1 MSLSEPITKKR
12 LREKD
17 ESSKQNPVKRLKTSA
32 GKIFADKKFLEIF
45 QNLFFPDESLD
56 KCAQRII
63 DSTARNPWNLY
74 VSVQSYMLDVG
85 KYPSFSDIFVMLMT
99 SYMEYIFKYQQS
111 NKVSCVFNGEELDVQ
126 LTGSA
131 IEGNVLVFF
140 AGIFRLKI
148 IKKDGSLH
156 YDATLRK
163 NLRLKID
170 DDGTVSFVVVSEDD
184 TANSANFL
192 GNGVY
197 GDVFEIM
204 GTDDE
209 RYVVKVFSDKKSA
222 EDEWAFLEKISG
234 KHKCLQ
240 NGLKLMTDQPG
251 YFKDFIIS
259 KYQGRV
265 GLHEIKKMKL
275 KIPLQNIIHFFLEM
289 SKGLMVLHDNGFIH
303 GDIKPPNVVFGD
315 DLLFFFLIDF
325 GIATPIGKN
334 QFRPDSLYSWWFRFW
349 GLFLQEKMMKEF
361 NSSNCTIVHPPD
373 VVAPMDWWAF
383 FLTVL
388 NTLSPPSCDF
398 LGFCSMKEDEARE
411 DLYSNSPVIKLMK
424 MLKHLLKEKCGMDFV
439 QKIYTVLFNEQGPA
453 KFIQILNEYKV
464 DSSTGEAMYVD
475 YLEMFKKLREH
486 NPIKRRV
493 EASFSMMRC
502 EDPTVDISG
511 VISELK
517 NLFVEIVCDGGD
529 FSLIGCFTNHNI
541 YVWLCRLKDILNKMN
556 ALNKRIFFY

>member
-1 MSLSEPITKKR
+1 MKI
-12 LREKD
+12 
-17 ESSKQNPVKRLKTSA
+17 SA
-32 GKIFADKKFLEIF
+32 GKFFADEKFLEIF
-45 QNLFFPDESLD
+45 QKLFFPDESLD

-63 DSTARNPWNLY
+63 DSTASNLWNLC

-85 KYPSFSDIFVMLMT
+85 KYRSFSDIFVMLMT

-131 IEGNVLVFF
+131 IEGNVPVFF
-140 AGIFRLKI
+140 AGIFRLELI
-148 IKKDGSLH
+148 QKDGSLH

-184 TANSANFL
+184 TANSAKFL

-197 GDVFEIM
+197 GSVLEIM
-204 GTDDE
+204 GTGDE

-265 GLHEIKKMKL
+265 GLHEIKKMKR
-275 KIPLQNIIHFFLEM
+275 KNPLQNILHFFLEM
-289 SKGLMVLHDNGFIH
+289 SKGLMVLHENGFIH

-334 QFRPDSLYSWWFRFW
+334 QFRPDSLFSWWFRFW

-373 VVAPMDWWAF
+373 VDAPMDWWAF

-398 LGFCSMKEDEARE
+398 LGFCSMEEDEARE

-439 QKIYTVLFNEQGPA
+439 QKIYNVLFNKQGPA
-453 KFIQILNEYKV
+453 KFIQILNEYEV
-464 DSSTGEAMYVD
+464 DSSSGETMYVEHLD
-475 YLEMFKKLREH
+475 KFDKWRKH
-486 NPIKRRV
+486 NPMKRRV

>member
-1 MSLSEPITKKR
+1 MSLSKPITTKR
-12 LREKD
+12 RLEKD
-17 ESSKQNPVKRLKTSA
+17 ESSKNPVKRLKISA
-32 GKIFADKKFLEIF
+32 GKFFADEKFLEIF
-45 QNLFFPDESLD
+45 QKLFFPDESLD

-63 DSTARNPWNLY
+63 DSTARNLWNLY

-99 SYMEYIFKYQQS
+99 SYMEYIFKYQPS
-111 NKVSCVFNGEELDVQ
+111 NKVSCVFNGKELDVQ

-131 IEGNVLVFF
+131 IEGNVPVFF
-140 AGIFRLKI
+140 AGIFRLELI
-148 IKKDGSLH
+148 QKDGSLH

-197 GDVFEIM
+197 GSVLEIM
-204 GTDDE
+204 GTDEE
-209 RYVVKVFSDKKSA
+209 RYVVKVFSDEKSA

-265 GLHEIKKMKL
+265 GLHEIKKMKRTN
-275 KIPLQNIIHFFLEM
+275 PLQNILHFFLEM
-289 SKGLMVLHDNGFIH
+289 SKGLMVLHENGFIH

-334 QFRPDSLYSWWFRFW
+334 QFRPDSLFSWWFRFW

-373 VVAPMDWWAF
+373 VDAPMDWWAF

-398 LGFCSMKEDEARE
+398 LGFCSMEEDEARE

-439 QKIYTVLFNEQGPA
+439 QKIYTVFFNKQGPA
-453 KFIQILNEYKV
+453 KFIQILNEYEV
-464 DSSTGEAMYVD
+464 DSSSGETMYVEHLD
-475 YLEMFKKLREH
+475 KFDNWRKH
-486 NPIKRRV
+486 NPMKRRV

>member
-1 MSLSEPITKKR
+1 
-12 LREKD
+12 
-17 ESSKQNPVKRLKTSA
+17 
-32 GKIFADKKFLEIF
+32 
-45 QNLFFPDESLD
+45 
-56 KCAQRII
+56 
-63 DSTARNPWNLY
+63 
-74 VSVQSYMLDVG
+74 
-85 KYPSFSDIFVMLMT
+85 
-99 SYMEYIFKYQQS
+99 
-111 NKVSCVFNGEELDVQ
+111 
-126 LTGSA
+126 
-131 IEGNVLVFF
+131 
-140 AGIFRLKI
+140 
-148 IKKDGSLH
+148 
-156 YDATLRK
+156 
-163 NLRLKID
+163 
-170 DDGTVSFVVVSEDD
+170 
-184 TANSANFL
+184 
-192 GNGVY
+192 
-197 GDVFEIM
+197 
-204 GTDDE
+204 
-209 RYVVKVFSDKKSA
+209 
-222 EDEWAFLEKISG
+222 
-234 KHKCLQ
+234 
-240 NGLKLMTDQPG
+240 
-251 YFKDFIIS
+251 
-259 KYQGRV
+259 
-265 GLHEIKKMKL
+265 
-275 KIPLQNIIHFFLEM
+275 
-289 SKGLMVLHDNGFIH
+289 
-303 GDIKPPNVVFGD
+303 
-315 DLLFFFLIDF
+315 
-325 GIATPIGKN
+325 
-334 QFRPDSLYSWWFRFW
+334 
-349 GLFLQEKMMKEF
+349 
-361 NSSNCTIVHPPD
+361 
-373 VVAPMDWWAF
+373 MDWWAF